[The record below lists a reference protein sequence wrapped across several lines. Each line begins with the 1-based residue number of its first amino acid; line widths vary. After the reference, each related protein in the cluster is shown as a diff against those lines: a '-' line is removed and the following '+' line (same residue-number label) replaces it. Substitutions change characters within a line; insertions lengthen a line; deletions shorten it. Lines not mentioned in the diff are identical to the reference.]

1 MRRFFVAVL
10 CLITA
15 LSCSQRRQFDFS
27 STLRVDFNST
37 GDRYSER
44 ADFVSFTRLGP
55 WSGPQNNLVD
65 TADLGDYRIVV
76 KNCGEET
83 IFLKGYSTLFGE
95 YRTTDRALTEAD
107 TYYNSINI
115 PMPVGKCVIL
125 IECRDKRTLQ
135 FSTIGEFHFD
145 PDSVGKCDLPP
156 SDATDIIIN
165 GQPRV
170 KVDLTFVAEGYTAQ
184 ERDKFIADVK
194 RFNAALFACP
204 PFDRYASDFNVRAVM
219 TCSDSSGV
227 DHPHL
232 GIYRNTPLNAEYYT
246 FEMERY
252 LTTRDMKSV
261 ADVVWD
267 VPTDA
272 IFILVNE
279 PVYGGGGIYNFY
291 AIGSSDNERT
301 LSVFIHEFGHSF
313 GALADE
319 YFNKSTAYEETFYPL
334 DVEPWEKNITTL
346 VDFDS
351 KWKSYR
357 DSLFE
362 GGGYRAEGIYRPA
375 EHCMMRDYAP
385 FCPVCTK
392 SIIRNIDYICD
403 RLANNAGIDK

>member
-10 CLITA
+10 CLTVA
-15 LSCSQRRQFDFS
+15 LSCSQSRQFDFS

-44 ADFVSFTRLGP
+44 ADIVSFTRLGS

-65 TADLGDYRIVV
+65 TADLGDYRIIV
-76 KNCGEET
+76 KNDKGEI

-95 YRTTDRALTEAD
+95 YRTTDRALSVTE
-107 TYYNSINI
+107 TYYNSINV
-115 PMPVGKCVIL
+115 PMPLGRCDIL
-125 IECRDKRTLQ
+125 IECRDKRTMQ
-135 FSTIGEFHFD
+135 FSTIGAFHFD
-145 PDSVGKCDLPP
+145 PDSVGQCKLLP
-156 SDATDIIIN
+156 SDETDIAIN
-165 GQPRV
+165 GSPTV

-184 ERDKFIADVK
+184 ERDKFITDVT
-194 RFNAALFACP
+194 RFSDALFACP
-204 PFDRYASDFNVRAVM
+204 PFDQYKSDFNVRAVM

-246 FEMERY
+246 FGMERY

-261 ADVVWD
+261 SDAVWD

-291 AIGSSDNERT
+291 AVGSSDNERT
-301 LSVFIHEFGHSF
+301 LSVFIHEFGHCF

-319 YFNKSTAYEETFYPL
+319 YFNKSTAYEDTFYPI

-362 GGGYRAEGIYRPA
+362 GGGYRVRGIYRPA

-392 SIIRNIDYICD
+392 AIIRNIDYICD
-403 RLANNAGIDK
+403 RPAVIPVSK